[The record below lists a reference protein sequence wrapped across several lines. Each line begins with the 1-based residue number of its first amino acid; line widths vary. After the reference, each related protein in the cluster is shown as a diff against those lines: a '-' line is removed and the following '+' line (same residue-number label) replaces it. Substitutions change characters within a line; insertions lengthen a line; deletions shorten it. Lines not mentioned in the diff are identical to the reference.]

1 MADNEHLEL
10 KKRARRRLVGASA
23 LALLAA
29 IVLPMVM
36 EHEPRQAGQDIQVR
50 IPSQEGANYAARVI
64 RGQDAAPP
72 KPALPALAPAS
83 APVEALAQASA
94 PVAAVSGPIVPP
106 PSHSEKTERD
116 QREAAK
122 AQERK
127 LSAANE
133 AQAAVKELARREQEQ
148 AKREA
153 QRKENEAR
161 KEAARAEEAK
171 AQRVGDSSREKGGDA
186 SRAAAILNGET
197 PSAAKASSPGRTGSG
212 HFVIQLGSFK
222 DSANASSLK
231 SRAAAEGVG
240 AYVESAGDKTRV
252 RAGPYPSREAA
263 EAAANRL
270 RKAGLPASVAPA
282 S

>member
-72 KPALPALAPAS
+72 KPALPAPAS
-83 APVEALAQASA
+83 VPVEPLAQASA

-161 KEAARAEEAK
+161 KEEARAEEAK
-171 AQRVGDSSREKGGDA
+171 AQRAGDSSREKGGDA

-197 PSAAKASSPGRTGSG
+197 PSAAKASSPARTGSG